1 MDRIVDDQLLPRGGS
16 GVYLSNLAQQGIYL
30 LSLLF
35 KGQQR
40 EAIRATAETICH
52 PDVTLG
58 SLYSFLF
65 SKSVNQPRVA
75 TELIDGNWLFFF
87 LSGGKFPGKRGK
99 WFLSVTYTFQL
110 RPAKRCLYLCVN
122 LLLVHL
128 PF

>member
-1 MDRIVDDQLLPRGGS
+1 MDRIVDDQLLPRGED
-16 GVYLSNLAQQGIYL
+16 LSNLAQQGIYL

-87 LSGGKFPGKRGK
+87 LSGGEISRKAWKVVSFRHIHI
-99 WFLSVTYTFQL
+99 SAET
-110 RPAKRCLYLCVN
+110 C
-122 LLLVHL
+122 
-128 PF
+128 